1 MDSGKLMEL
10 AIIAIILAGIGYVIW
25 RGGAANPV
33 GTGHLQQR
41 FRSFSTDL
49 ATMSSG
55 METLGDQIKALE
67 QSGASAHEVKRLQ
80 GEFEAEKARTD
91 KIYATLERI
100 DGDVKGMREDQA
112 ARNQVIASLS
122 DSVRSVANSLEQHR
136 RDITEKQS
144 AVAETCAATS
154 SDLKLIGRQL
164 DRLYDV
170 IVKKGLAK

>member
-10 AIIAIILAGIGYVIW
+10 AIIAFIIAGIGYVIW

-41 FRSFSTDL
+41 FRAFSSDL

-55 METLGDQIKALE
+55 MKALGDQIKALE
-67 QSGASAHEVKRLQ
+67 KGGASAQEVSRLQ
-80 GEFEAEKARTD
+80 GEFEAERARTD

-122 DSVRSVANSLEQHR
+122 DSVRAVATSLEQHR
-136 RDITEKQS
+136 RDINEKQG

-154 SDLKLIGRQL
+154 SDLKLMGRQL

-170 IVKKGLAK
+170 IVEKGLAK